1 MSGGMGTQAG
11 GLLRITDLTV
21 RYAGRPAPVLSTV
34 SLALDQGDRVLLLGP
49 SGSGKT
55 TLVLALAGLIPHVLP
70 ADIEGTVT
78 VNGLDTRTA
87 LPAALARFIGV
98 VFQDPDVQICMSTVE
113 EEVAFGLENLGV
125 APEAMAP
132 RIWAALDAVG
142 MAGLRASRVDRLS
155 GGLRQRLV
163 LAAVLAMGA
172 PTFVLDE
179 PTAHLDPQGT
189 REFFSVLTQLSLSSC
204 LLIEHKLEH
213 AVPLVTRVV
222 ALSSDGRVLVEGAP
236 RDVFS
241 QHAGRLEAEGI
252 WLPPAT
258 QAARAV
264 GMKEKVL
271 TLEDLKTL
279 TRGRPAM
286 IRDLVRALPVAR
298 PPVSG
303 RGTAITVRDLSY
315 SYHRGANALRE
326 VSLSIP
332 EGDFLALVGANGS
345 GKTTLALHLSGIL
358 PPPPGRVF
366 ILGRD
371 VADAPAGEVAG
382 LIGYV
387 FQNPE
392 HQFVTHAVLDEIR
405 YTLRARE
412 MGDQESQAR
421 AHEVLRRFGLAA
433 AAQRHPY
440 QLSQGEKRRL
450 SVATA
455 LAAAPSVLVLDEP
468 TFGQDARTN
477 QELLKDLVRLNERG
491 LTILM
496 ITHDM
501 EAVWQFA
508 RSVAIMHEGRI
519 IHQGPVV
526 DLPRHGE
533 RLIQAGLELPF
544 AVRCREALGDR
555 RFAAS

>member
-1 MSGGMGTQAG
+1 MDPQARG
-11 GLLRITDLTV
+11 SLRVTDLTV
-21 RYAGRPAPVLSTV
+21 GYPGRSHPALSSV
-34 SLALDQGDRVLLLGP
+34 SVALDQGQRVLLLGP

-70 ADIEGTVT
+70 ADVEGTIT
-78 VNGLDTRTA
+78 VDGLDTRAA
-87 LPAALARFIGV
+87 LPAAIARLVGV
-98 VFQDPDVQICMSTVE
+98 VFQDPDAQICMSTVE

-125 APEAMAP
+125 PSEAMEP
-132 RIWAALDAVG
+132 RIWTALDAVG
-142 MAGLRASRVDRLS
+142 MASLRTSRVDRLS
-155 GGLRQRLV
+155 GGFRQRLA

-172 PTFVLDE
+172 PLLVLDE
-179 PTAHLDPQGT
+179 PTAHLDPRGT
-189 REFFSVLTQLSLSSC
+189 REFFSVLERLGSSAC

-213 AVPLVTRVV
+213 AAPLVTRVV
-222 ALSSDGRVLVEGAP
+222 ALSAEGRVLVEGAP
-236 RDVFS
+236 IDVFG

-258 QAARAV
+258 RAARAIGV
-264 GMKEKVL
+264 EEGVL
-271 TLEDLKTL
+271 TLEDLL
-279 TRGRPAM
+279 TAVRGRPTIAEG
-286 IRDLVRALPVAR
+286 LAQALPAPR
-298 PPVSG
+298 PPVAG
-303 RGTAITVRDLSY
+303 RGAAMTVRDLSY
-315 SYHRGANALRE
+315 SYHRGADALRE

-371 VADAPAGEVAG
+371 MAAAPASEVAG

-392 HQFVTHAVLDEIR
+392 HQFVTDVVLDEVR
-405 YTLRARE
+405 YTLRARGV
-412 MGDQESQAR
+412 GDQESEAR
-421 AHEVLRRFGLAA
+421 AHAVLRRFGLAEV
-433 AAQRHPY
+433 AQRHPY
-440 QLSQGEKRRL
+440 RLSQGEKRRL
-450 SVATA
+450 SAATI
-455 LAAAPSVLVLDEP
+455 LVAAPSVLVLDEP
-468 TFGQDARTN
+468 TFGQDAHTN
-477 QELLKDLVRLNERG
+477 QELLKDLVRLNEQG

-508 RSVAIMHEGRI
+508 RSLAIMHEGRI
-519 IHQGPVV
+519 IHHGPVV
-526 DLPRHGE
+526 DVSRHRE
-533 RLIQAGLELPF
+533 RLIEAGLELPF

-555 RFAAS
+555 RFVAS